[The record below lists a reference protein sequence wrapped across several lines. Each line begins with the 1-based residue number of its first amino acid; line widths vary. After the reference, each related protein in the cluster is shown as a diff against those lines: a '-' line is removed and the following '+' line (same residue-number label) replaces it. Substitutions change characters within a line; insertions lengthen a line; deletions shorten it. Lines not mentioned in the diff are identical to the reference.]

1 MPNLILNLIES
12 FNDYLLFNFRFDPEA
27 FHEDCDNKGILY
39 YFYSSKHL
47 ILLRFNLSDYA
58 QQFRAK

>member
-1 MPNLILNLIES
+1 MPNLILNLKS
-12 FNDYLLFNFRFDPEA
+12 LNDYLLFNFRFDIKA
-27 FHEDCDNKGILY
+27 FHKDCDNKGILS

-58 QQFRAK
+58 QQ

>member
-1 MPNLILNLIES
+1 MIICYLILDLI
-12 FNDYLLFNFRFDPEA
+12 LEA

-58 QQFRAK
+58 QQ

>member
-1 MPNLILNLIES
+1 MS
-12 FNDYLLFNFRFDPEA
+12 FNDYLLFNFRFDTKA
-27 FHEDCDNKGILY
+27 FHKDCDNKGILY

-47 ILLRFNLSDYA
+47 ILLRLNLSDYA